1 MKFYAEYIPALK
13 ELMKEAGEAILEI
26 YNAAEGIV
34 YTKKDDDSP
43 LTRADQRS
51 NEVLCAGLEKLSP
64 KLPIISEENKAID
77 YQERSTFDYCWMID
91 PLDGT
96 KEFIKRNG
104 EFTINL
110 ALIHEHKVVLGMMY
124 VPCTE
129 TLYWGIKDGGAF
141 VQKDG
146 AVNTLK
152 VPDFEKKD
160 EGLKVVCSRSHFNA
174 ETENVLGQLNQPE
187 TVSVGSALKFMLIA
201 QGDAH
206 VYPRAAPTME
216 WDTAAAQ
223 IIVEEA
229 GGKVLQLS
237 SNQPLVYNKENLL
250 NPYFIAYGN
259 TSDPFVFD

>member
-13 ELMKEAGEAILEI
+13 ELMHQAGDAILEI
-26 YNAAEGIV
+26 YHASEGIV

-77 YQERSTFDYCWMID
+77 YEERSTFEYCWMID

-110 ALIHEHKVVLGMMY
+110 ALIHDHKVVLGMMY
-124 VPCTE
+124 VPCTR
-129 TLYWGIKDGGAF
+129 TLYWGIKEGGAF
-141 VQKDG
+141 MQQGEEVK
-146 AVNTLK
+146 ALK
-152 VPDFEKKD
+152 VPDFKKED
-160 EGLKVVCSRSHFNA
+160 EGLNVVCSRSHFNA
-174 ETENVLGQLNQPE
+174 ETEAVLGQLNAPE

-201 QGDAH
+201 EGKAH
-206 VYPRAAPTME
+206 IYPRAAPTME

-223 IIVEEA
+223 IIMEEA
-229 GGKVLQLS
+229 GGEVLQLAN
-237 SNQPLVYNKENLL
+237 NQPLVYNKKDLL

-259 TSDPFVFD
+259 TTDTLVFD